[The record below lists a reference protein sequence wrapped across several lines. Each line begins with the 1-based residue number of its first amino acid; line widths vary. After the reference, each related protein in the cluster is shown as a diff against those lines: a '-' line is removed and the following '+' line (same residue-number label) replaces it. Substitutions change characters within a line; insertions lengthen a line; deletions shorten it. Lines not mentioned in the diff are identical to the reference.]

1 MMSSTMFRLAKLC
14 YAEVV
19 KVVLL
24 VKTNNIIF
32 NIQSETFFNK
42 ATILKFLYD
51 IDSRSKN

>member
-1 MMSSTMFRLAKLC
+1 MSSTMFRLAKLC

>member
-1 MMSSTMFRLAKLC
+1 MSSTMFRLAKLC

-19 KVVLL
+19 KAVLL
-24 VKTNNIIF
+24 VETNNIIF
-32 NIQSETFFNK
+32 NIHSETFFNK